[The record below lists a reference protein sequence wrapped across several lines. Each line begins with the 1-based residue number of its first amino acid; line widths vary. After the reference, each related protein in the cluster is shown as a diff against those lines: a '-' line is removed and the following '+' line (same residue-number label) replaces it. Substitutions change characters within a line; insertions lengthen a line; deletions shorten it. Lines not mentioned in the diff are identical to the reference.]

1 MGDARAIG
9 ENFTNWYYQTFDV
22 DREGVAAAY
31 QRRLLLLCAA
41 GLPDQTRA
49 ASSSLSSLAPLGPP
63 LPPALASA
71 HQRGA
76 DSVLTYEGEVF
87 QGAVAIMAKLRSLS
101 FRTVSHIIT
110 AADCQPTINN
120 GVIVCVIGQMQ
131 VDGDDKLLA
140 YSELF
145 HLQWNVETN
154 NYYIMNDCFRISVH
168 HYASG

>member
-1 MGDARAIG
+1 MLCDVDQSNKTKADTMGDARAIG

-31 QRRLLLLCAA
+31 
-41 GLPDQTRA
+41 
-49 ASSSLSSLAPLGPP
+49 
-63 LPPALASA
+63 
-71 HQRGA
+71 GA